1 MWLSISLYSPAGR
14 NAHILKKRLYP
25 SFYQTVETR
34 DHKKLESL
42 PPKEVYAGRKKR
54 LKLGS
59 SHEENLPPPRRFH
72 TVTTACQTILYE
84 ETN

>member
-1 MWLSISLYSPAGR
+1 MWLSISLYNPSGR
-14 NAHILKKRLYP
+14 NEHILKKRLYP
-25 SFYQTVETR
+25 SFYHTVETR

-54 LKLGS
+54 LKPGS
-59 SHEENLPPPRRFH
+59 SHKENLPPSRFQ
-72 TVTTACQTILYE
+72 TFTTCQTILYE